1 MHYFPCDYTLP
12 HCKATW
18 NTCLLNRNTNTTNDG
33 NCLTE
38 GFMCQDAILDTY
50 LYDYLISQMAWWAG
64 CYCYCHWGFGNV
76 TDLAKVTQRV
86 CGRAGL
92 QTWALV
98 APDPTF
104 LITGLFLFL
113 PEQFRDVGQRM
124 KGLVVSRELF
134 FEWDEYLF
142 SESLPFG

>member
-1 MHYFPCDYTLP
+1 M
-12 HCKATW
+12 
-18 NTCLLNRNTNTTNDG
+18 
-33 NCLTE
+33 
-38 GFMCQDAILDTY
+38 
-50 LYDYLISQMAWWAG
+50 
-64 CYCYCHWGFGNV
+64 
-76 TDLAKVTQRV
+76 
-86 CGRAGL
+86 
-92 QTWALV
+92 

-113 PEQFRDVGQRM
+113 PGQFRDVGQRM